1 MIFSIWMLMFPAFS
15 FWFYVLYSASGIT
28 DMIDGTVARKTDS
41 VSEFGSRLDTVA
53 DFVFLL
59 SALIKILP
67 AADLPKWSLV
77 WFFVIAVIK
86 IANIALGF
94 IRNKR
99 FFAEHTVM
107 NKITGFLLFL
117 LPLTFAFIEIR
128 YSVFA
133 VCFTATAA
141 AIQEVYYIISD
152 TLLL

>member
-1 MIFSIWMLMFPAFS
+1 M
-15 FWFYVLYSASGIT
+15 
-28 DMIDGTVARKTDS
+28 
-41 VSEFGSRLDTVA
+41 
-53 DFVFLL
+53 
-59 SALIKILP
+59 
-67 AADLPKWSLV
+67 V

-86 IANIALGF
+86 IANIALGL

-133 VCFTATAA
+133 VCFAATAA
-141 AIQEVYYIISD
+141 AIQEGYYIISD